1 MAEKNESESQDFLQ
15 PWKLSDVVLVV
26 EEERLHVHRAVLAM
40 WSPVFEK
47 MFTSEFQEK
56 DKNEVPL
63 PDKKSSEVQELLL
76 MIYSSVAD
84 REAKQITEENCYFL
98 VKLAHEYQMGAIVQ
112 KCEDFIVEKV
122 KTKSKYGAL
131 AELVFAQTY
140 KLEKVRRASVDQA
153 HNLSLQELK
162 NNEMY
167 DEIQMEN
174 LKEIMEG
181 IIMRLQRELNES
193 LLTSQQRQGKINAVL
208 RKNGSVR
215 SAALKNVDETVR
227 FLVSHASQKQNYS
240 YIGCSDT
247 DSYLSALSQD
257 KYGKTANCDGLSRAS
272 VYLRAIK
279 TSLESL
285 QIY

>member
-1 MAEKNESESQDFLQ
+1 MAEKTESESQDFLQ

-56 DKNEVPL
+56 DKKEVPL

-122 KTKSKYGAL
+122 KTKSKHGAL

-193 LLTSQQRQGKINAVL
+193 LLTSRQRQEKINAVL
-208 RKNGSVR
+208 SKNGSVR
-215 SAALKNVDETVR
+215 SAALKKVDETVR
-227 FLVSHASQKQNYS
+227 FLVSHAAQKNNYS

-247 DSYLSALSQD
+247 GSYLSALPQDVLSQ
-257 KYGKTANCDGLSRAS
+257 TASCGGLSQAS
-272 VYLRAIK
+272 VYLRALQ